1 MPSPFPPQAQISGE
15 VGLLQTKE
23 LEDNDAA
30 YIVSTTAQR
39 LKRLQKSGAP
49 VSI

>member
-1 MPSPFPPQAQISGE
+1 MSSPLPPQAQISGE

-23 LEDNDAA
+23 LEDIHEA
-30 YIVSTTAQR
+30 YTVSTTPQR